1 MNCIRSRSILLFF
14 RRLILLCWFWFYFC
28 FWCENNLLFY
38 FIKIKIKFTPEHT
51 QLYGEW
57 LNEKKAQKER
67 KKTLHF
73 FLLFG
78 SRAII
83 DFWSTVW
90 WFCVFLFYFF
100 SLSRS
105 LFLLLLLFV
114 VIYYGCCCSLFW
126 RYYHFHWYYKFII
139 IFLLVFSLAGFGFP
153 KHDFSSPMAKKTE
166 SRHFSLSATL
176 LCCLLLAAAAAVG
189 PYVKVYS
196 IAIILFSLYFDW
208 KYVHTKSCMEYG
220 LVRTAYTHAF
230 PCRICSKMWKEK
242 KISAYLRYYHIHQRT
257 PATTVCLRVC
267 AKRDGNND
275 QMKHS
280 MYSPS
285 AQAHVFVYILF
296 I

>member
-114 VIYYGCCCSLFW
+114 VIYYGCCCSLFCSDS
-126 RYYHFHWYYKFII
+126 ITTI
-139 IFLLVFSLAGFGFP
+139 LPFSLVLQIYNNFFACVFAGWLRFP
-153 KHDFSSPMAKKTE
+153 KT
-166 SRHFSLSATL
+166 R
-176 LCCLLLAAAAAVG
+176 LLLADG
-189 PYVKVYS
+189 KK
-196 IAIILFSLYFDW
+196 DW
-208 KYVHTKSCMEYG
+208 ESAF
-220 LVRTAYTHAF
+220 LVVSNVA
-230 PCRICSKMWKEK
+230 
-242 KISAYLRYYHIHQRT
+242 LL
-257 PATTVCLRVC
+257 PATCCCCCCWPVC
-267 AKRDGNND
+267 KG
-275 QMKHS
+275 
-280 MYSPS
+280 
-285 AQAHVFVYILF
+285 I
-296 I
+296 